1 MEQVYRSRLNALPV
15 DLKADIASVV
25 YQWGLSATNRR
36 NLVMEA
42 FNDYK
47 IPVTELGTGT
57 NRLCMKYSNFALKI
71 ALDDEGIDDNR
82 QEWVM
87 SDILAPDVAETM
99 EISGDIVKK
108 DDDTFEITGGHLMVA
123 AYVPALANWSEM
135 LFEQRNI
142 EKILKRWS
150 KICLLGDV
158 GVTNKNYANW
168 GKIQNQVKCI
178 DYAYVF
184 PMGMDLFK
192 CTCGCPDLDIDPS
205 FSKYICKY
213 CKRQISDS
221 ELRARI
227 SNEKRHE
234 FFSKVKGLK
243 MSKEFEKFDVDM
255 KYLHIERPR
264 EANMIAINN
273 QNSEARDNKQN
284 RNITRRRW

>member
-1 MEQVYRSRLNALPV
+1 
-15 DLKADIASVV
+15 
-25 YQWGLSATNRR
+25 
-36 NLVMEA
+36 
-42 FNDYK
+42 
-47 IPVTELGTGT
+47 
-57 NRLCMKYSNFALKI
+57 
-71 ALDDEGIDDNR
+71 
-82 QEWVM
+82 
-87 SDILAPDVAETM
+87 
-99 EISGDIVKK
+99 
-108 DDDTFEITGGHLMVA
+108 
-123 AYVPALANWSEM
+123 
-135 LFEQRNI
+135 
-142 EKILKRWS
+142 
-150 KICLLGDV
+150 
-158 GVTNKNYANW
+158 
-168 GKIQNQVKCI
+168 
-178 DYAYVF
+178 
-184 PMGMDLFK
+184 MGMDLFK